1 MMRYAYIFLIV
12 LAVFILLVFKIQ
24 NLSAVTVSFLGSDF
38 TMPVS
43 ILVLGVYFLGAFT
56 GGAVFGLVRS
66 WLQGARDEP
75 RA

>member
-1 MMRYAYIFLIV
+1 MMRYAYIFLVV
-12 LAVFILLVFKIQ
+12 LAMFILLVFKIQ

-43 ILVLGVYFLGAFT
+43 ILVLGVYILGAFT

-66 WLQGARDEP
+66 WLQGARDKP

>member
-1 MMRYAYIFLIV
+1 MFLIV

-24 NLSAVTVSFLGSDF
+24 NLSVEMVSILGSDF

-43 ILVLGVYFLGAFT
+43 ILVLAVYFLGAFT

-66 WLQGARDEP
+66 WLQGARDKP
-75 RA
+75 GA